1 MPIQNIDLA
10 RVSLKDALDLATL
23 IEEEAH
29 ERYLELADQM
39 DKHRTPEA
47 ARFFRFMAD
56 NEAKH
61 GAELTARR
69 GQLFGDAPRDVRRAM
84 IFDVEAPDYDEA
96 RAFMT
101 ARQALDIALRC
112 EQKAHAFFVEA
123 LPHVQDPQVKALFAE
138 LRDEEVQHQDLV
150 QREILRLPADAD
162 AGGEAF
168 VDDPTAQ

>member
-1 MPIQNIDLA
+1 MATPKLDLS
-10 RVSLKDALDLATL
+10 RISLKDALDLATL

-61 GAELTARR
+61 GAALSAQRRAR
-69 GQLFGDAPRDVRRAM
+69 FGDAPRDVTRAM
-84 IFDVEAPDYDEA
+84 LFDVEAPEYDAA

-101 ARQALDIALRC
+101 AREALGVALRC
-112 EQKAHAFFVEA
+112 EEKAYAFFAEA
-123 LPHVQDPQVKALFAE
+123 LAHVNDPQVKTLFDE
-138 LRDEEVQHQDLV
+138 LGAEEVSHQDMVRHEL
-150 QREILRLPADAD
+150 EHLPP
-162 AGGEAF
+162 GEERNGEGF
-168 VDDPTAQ
+168 VDDPNAQ